1 MRATSLCMCVSA
13 CVCVESVQND
23 KLFPNIYYLCVLMCL
38 WRGKQ
43 AHGVAKIH
51 THKKNTELIRSF
63 FVSSRARISLG
74 CGRHWSWSLAG
85 AVGGR
90 RVNANLPQQ
99 WWRTHIIASRGEA
112 QAERVRDRIQNV
124 RAVCAKFRRRSGDVR
139 FFGVSPASVGGESGR
154 E

>member
-1 MRATSLCMCVSA
+1 MRATSLCMCVR
-13 CVCVESVQND
+13 VCVWKVCRMISYFLTYTISVSS
-23 KLFPNIYYLCVLMCL
+23 CVYGAENKRMGLQ
-38 WRGKQ
+38 KYT
-43 AHGVAKIH
+43 H
-51 THKKNTELIRSF
+51 TQKKTELIRSF

-90 RVNANLPQQ
+90 RVNANLPQR

-139 FFGVSPASVGGESGR
+139 FFLSPTCERGESGR